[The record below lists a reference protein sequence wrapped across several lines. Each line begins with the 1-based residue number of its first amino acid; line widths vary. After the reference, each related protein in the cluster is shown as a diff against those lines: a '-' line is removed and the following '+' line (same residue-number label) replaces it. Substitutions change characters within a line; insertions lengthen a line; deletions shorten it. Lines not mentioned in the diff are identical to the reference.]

1 MSYGRPKAAIKG
13 NKGRARGRNRQKQNG
28 REVTGSP
35 GVSLNAHL
43 TNPSASPAFD
53 ALVVLT
59 TREQLPKSSVKTM
72 RNGKKAV
79 FAVRKRIGG
88 RVTAGGGRYDKDG

>member
-1 MSYGRPKAAIKG
+1 MVGEFS
-13 NKGRARGRNRQKQNG
+13 
-28 REVTGSP
+28 GSP

-59 TREQLPKSSVKTM
+59 AREQLPKSSVKTM
-72 RNGKKAV
+72 RNGKKTVLQCAN
-79 FAVRKRIGG
+79 ALE
-88 RVTAGGGRYDKDG
+88 DG

>member
-1 MSYGRPKAAIKG
+1 MVGESF
-13 NKGRARGRNRQKQNG
+13 
-28 REVTGSP
+28 ESP

-43 TNPSASPAFD
+43 TNPSAGPAFD

-59 TREQLPKSSVKTM
+59 AREQLPKSSVKTM

-79 FAVRKRIGG
+79 LQRAN
-88 RVTAGGGRYDKDG
+88 ALEDG